1 MKRKEFLLLF
11 LSVIQIGVFAQK
23 TEDDNNLYWQSDR
36 KINFS
41 DYQSKSD
48 TNCIKYNEKYG
59 LKMSSSIGFRWVV
72 DVPKRWSG
80 KMDKAYIAPV
90 FCKNCSC
97 ILSEDSMALKTDRLL
112 FDITEILS
120 RNIRKELDEFQR
132 ATNVDNVNEMFFTT
146 IKNKWDELRGDFFAT
161 VIREILIEKQEG
173 AYEKWRKKVDEILE
187 ERKEY
192 ATKPEDCFRFISVKP
207 IEKGYKKAKSIMGDM
222 RSKNS
227 NDTETTE

>member
-1 MKRKEFLLLF
+1 MKRKEFLLLL

-23 TEDDNNLYWQSDR
+23 TEDENNLYWQSDR

-72 DVPKRWSG
+72 DVPKRWRG
-80 KMDKAYIAPV
+80 KMDKAYVVPV

-97 ILSEDSMALKTDRLL
+97 ILAEDSMSLKTDRLL

-146 IKNKWDELRGDFFAT
+146 VKNKWDELRGDFFAT
-161 VIREILIEKQEG
+161 VIREILIEKQREHTRNG
-173 AYEKWRKKVDEILE
+173 EKRLMRCWRK
-187 ERKEY
+187 ERNMLPSPKIVLGLSQVN
-192 ATKPEDCFRFISVKP
+192 R
-207 IEKGYKKAKSIMGDM
+207 
-222 RSKNS
+222 
-227 NDTETTE
+227 

>member
-1 MKRKEFLLLF
+1 MKRKEFLLLL

-23 TEDDNNLYWQSDR
+23 TEDENNLYWQSDR

-72 DVPKRWSG
+72 DVPKRWRG
-80 KMDKAYIAPV
+80 KMDKAYVVPV

-97 ILSEDSMALKTDRLL
+97 ILAEDSMSLKTDRLL

-146 IKNKWDELRGDFFAT
+146 VKNKWDELRGDFFCHSYT
-161 VIREILIEKQEG
+161 
-173 AYEKWRKKVDEILE
+173 
-187 ERKEY
+187 
-192 ATKPEDCFRFISVKP
+192 
-207 IEKGYKKAKSIMGDM
+207 
-222 RSKNS
+222 
-227 NDTETTE
+227 

>member
-1 MKRKEFLLLF
+1 MKRKEFLLLL

-23 TEDDNNLYWQSDR
+23 TEDENNLYWQSDR

-72 DVPKRWSG
+72 DVPKRWRG
-80 KMDKAYIAPV
+80 KMDKAYVVPV

-97 ILSEDSMALKTDRLL
+97 ILAEDSMSLKTDRLL

-146 IKNKWDELRGDFFAT
+146 VKNKWDELRGDFFAT
-161 VIREILIEKQEG
+161 VIREILIEKQEEHTRNG
-173 AYEKWRKKVDEILE
+173 EKRLMRCWRK
-187 ERKEY
+187 ERNMLPSPKIVLGLSQVN
-192 ATKPEDCFRFISVKP
+192 R
-207 IEKGYKKAKSIMGDM
+207 
-222 RSKNS
+222 
-227 NDTETTE
+227 